1 MVPVGHR
8 AVEADRP
15 GDLFDR
21 RVAVRHLL
29 LGPACNGATWQP
41 SHVVRLGHH
50 GLALLWHPTTAGF
63 VSLRTSARDAA
74 GNTVTQT
81 VLRAYQIR

>member
-1 MVPVGHR
+1 MDRQAGHTPLTGLTLD
-8 AVEADRP
+8 VSYD
-15 GDLFDR
+15 D
-21 RVAVRHLL
+21 
-29 LGPACNGATWQP
+29 GATWQP